1 MTRGL
6 YSLLT
11 LTLAVLLASC
21 TVGPRYQRP
30 AVDVPETYRGPDHP
44 SAGLTTEPLGD
55 ARWWTVFQDPQLQE
69 LIRIALL
76 QNYDVRIAATRV
88 LEAQAQL
95 GITRADQLPSVSGG
109 ANITS
114 QRNPQVANRFPAYET
129 NTGELNLS
137 VIWNLDFWGKYRRAT
152 EAARANLLGSEWGRR
167 AVLDTV
173 ISNVASAYFQLRALD
188 LQLEISQHTLASRQ
202 DSLHLTQVLAQNGS
216 ASDLDVRQAEQLVYT
231 ASETIPDLE
240 RAIQQQENLI
250 SILVGKN
257 PGPIARGRGITEQPN
272 PLSVPSGLPS
282 ALLERRPDIR
292 EAEENLI
299 AANAEIGVAK
309 AAYYPDISLTGTGGF
324 QSDALTRLF
333 TGPAGLWN
341 AGASLTQP
349 LFQGGRLRSNLK
361 LSQAQQ
367 QQELLTY
374 QRVVQ
379 EAFREVS
386 DSLIGYQKGREFR
399 EQQGLLTTA
408 AQGAARLSDIRYRGG
423 TASYLEVL
431 TNETNYFSAE
441 LNLAQAELNERLALV
456 QLYQALGGGWQE

>member
-1 MTRGL
+1 M
-6 YSLLT
+6 
-11 LTLAVLLASC
+11 
-21 TVGPRYQRP
+21 
-30 AVDVPETYRGPDHP
+30 
-44 SAGLTTEPLGD
+44 
-55 ARWWTVFQDPQLQE
+55 
-69 LIRIALL
+69 
-76 QNYDVRIAATRV
+76 
-88 LEAQAQL
+88 
-95 GITRADQLPSVSGG
+95 
-109 ANITS
+109 
-114 QRNPQVANRFPAYET
+114 
-129 NTGELNLS
+129 
-137 VIWNLDFWGKYRRAT
+137 
-152 EAARANLLGSEWGRR
+152 
-167 AVLDTV
+167 

-188 LQLEISQHTLASRQ
+188 LQLDISQHTLASRQ

-272 PLSVPSGLPS
+272 PLSVPTGLPS
-282 ALLERRPDIR
+282 ALLERRPDIQ

-324 QSDALTRLF
+324 ESDALTRLF

-349 LFQGGRLRSNLK
+349 LFQGGRLRSNLR
-361 LSQAQQ
+361 LTQAQQ